1 MTRIAPLLFVMAGT
15 GGALFTLG
23 RRHGRRAQLPPLPE
37 LLMMIGIACTPI
49 VVLEPLALLWLLPLV
64 SYVGGQWAGLRP
76 SAVVVRQA
84 RVQRKHLLREL
95 RAGNIRFH
103 FQPVMDQFEGVVV
116 ACEALARWHKPG
128 AVEGPGPW
136 LDMIEADA
144 ELAGLFDDQLLVD
157 ACQFAA
163 QWPHV
168 RISLNTMPERMAE
181 PGWAERALGRIVAH
195 GGVPQQY
202 TYEVLEGTFLSAEP
216 TVYEN
221 LELLRTAGCHV
232 ALDDFGE
239 GQANVMRFM
248 SFCDYVDTIKIDQK
262 LIQHPDRRGASCL
275 IRLAQDYSMTVV
287 AEGVETPDQL
297 TWLGGLG
304 VSQVQGWVYSKAL
317 PPNEA
322 GRFIVESGPG
332 SAAPTCS
339 NRARRDARSAI

>member
-37 LLMMIGIACTPI
+37 LLMMIGIACVPI

-116 ACEALARWHKPG
+116 ACEALARWHKPE

-163 QWPHV
+163 QLPHV

-181 PGWAERALGRIVAH
+181 PGWAERALDRIVAH
-195 GGVPQQY
+195 GGVPQPGR
-202 TYEVLEGTFLSAEP
+202 VRA
-216 TVYEN
+216 
-221 LELLRTAGCHV
+221 LR
-232 ALDDFGE
+232 
-239 GQANVMRFM
+239 
-248 SFCDYVDTIKIDQK
+248 
-262 LIQHPDRRGASCL
+262 
-275 IRLAQDYSMTVV
+275 
-287 AEGVETPDQL
+287 
-297 TWLGGLG
+297 
-304 VSQVQGWVYSKAL
+304 
-317 PPNEA
+317 
-322 GRFIVESGPG
+322 G
-332 SAAPTCS
+332 S
-339 NRARRDARSAI
+339 